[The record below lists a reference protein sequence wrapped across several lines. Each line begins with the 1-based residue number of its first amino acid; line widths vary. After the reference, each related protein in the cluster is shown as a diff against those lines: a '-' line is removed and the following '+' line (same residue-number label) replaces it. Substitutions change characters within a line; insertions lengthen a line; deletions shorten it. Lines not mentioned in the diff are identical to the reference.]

1 MCVCIIIYTN
11 NTFKIKITMNKCYS
25 LEVPGKRIIQ
35 LNNLKIEKVAT
46 YKKYST
52 MRKRSLDV
60 MGQSIKKNI
69 NKIHWPIYQSFTNF
83 LI

>member
-46 YKKYST
+46 
-52 MRKRSLDV
+52 
-60 MGQSIKKNI
+60 
-69 NKIHWPIYQSFTNF
+69 
-83 LI
+83 

>member
-1 MCVCIIIYTN
+1 MCEYIYMNIYIYICVCVCIIIYTN

-46 YKKYST
+46 
-52 MRKRSLDV
+52 
-60 MGQSIKKNI
+60 
-69 NKIHWPIYQSFTNF
+69 
-83 LI
+83 